1 MNFGLATAFVAILS
15 WTGTAWEGSNAPR
28 GLAPRASNITAYKT
42 LADETLKAFKAGDL
56 ATAKKKAKELEKAW
70 DTTGKTD
77 LAKKQELWKEIDT
90 AMDGFIDPI
99 LKEEKPDP
107 ANVEAGYKDFIAKLN
122 KAA

>member
-1 MNFGLATAFVAILS
+1 MKLGLMAAFLASVS
-15 WTGTAWEGSNAPR
+15 WTGIVAVGAEAPR
-28 GLAPRASNITAYKT
+28 SMTLRASNIAAYKT
-42 LADETLKAFKAGDL
+42 LADETLKAFKAGDM

-77 LAKKQELWKEIDT
+77 LAKKQDLWKEIDA
-90 AMDGFIDPI
+90 AMDEFIDPI

-107 ANVEAGYKDFIAKLN
+107 AKVEAGYKDFIAKLN

>member
-1 MNFGLATAFVAILS
+1 MNFGLVAAFVASLS
-15 WTGTAWEGSNAPR
+15 WTGMAWAGQPAPGSVT
-28 GLAPRASNITAYKT
+28 LRASNIAAYKT

-70 DTTGKTD
+70 DTTGKAD
-77 LAKKQELWKEIDT
+77 LAKKQDLWKEIDT
-90 AMDGFIDPI
+90 ALDGFIDPI

-107 ANVEAGYKDFIAKLN
+107 AKVEAGYKDFIAKLN